1 MKPLDPLQTRFHQH
15 RHRHPGLFW
24 EDVVPLLLLHL
35 DTINAME
42 DSGGEPDIVVL
53 NDQWVLVDMVKET
66 PKGRRSLCYD
76 KAARISRKKFPP
88 ASSVEE
94 MAALIGIQIVDET
107 MYHQLQAVE
116 SFDEKTSSWILT
128 PKELRDKGGAL
139 FGDTRYGRVFVYHNG
154 ADSYYESRGFRG
166 YIKLN

>member
-1 MKPLDPLQTRFHQH
+1 MKPLDLLQTRFHQH

-24 EDVVPLLLLHL
+24 EDVESLLLPHI
-35 DTINAME
+35 DTIKSME
-42 DSGGEPDIVVL
+42 DSGGEPDIVVI
-53 NDQWVLVDMVKET
+53 NDQWYLVDMVKET

-76 KAARISRKKFPP
+76 KAARVGRKKFPP

-94 MAALIGIQIVDET
+94 IAALIGIQIVDET

-139 FGDTRYGRVFVYHNG
+139 FGDTRYGRVFIYHNG